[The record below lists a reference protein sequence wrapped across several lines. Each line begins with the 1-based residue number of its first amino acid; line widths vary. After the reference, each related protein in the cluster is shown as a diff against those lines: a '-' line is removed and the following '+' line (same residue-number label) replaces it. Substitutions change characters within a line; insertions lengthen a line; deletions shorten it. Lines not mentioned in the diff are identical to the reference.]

1 MNTATVLTRVSQAS
15 SYCIPS
21 KEWPTPMACAA
32 LQAEASAACKHAT
45 DAIDK
50 LHHELERA
58 HEAEAAAK
66 AAADKAAVLLEQQEQ
81 QAHQGQTL
89 LQQEVAQATQA
100 RDDAVAAATQ
110 QNERLAQERQQ
121 VAEGREAVSSL
132 EAQLAA
138 ALSAKAD
145 VDAQLAAALSAQ
157 ADFEAELAAAR
168 TAKADVEAELAA
180 ALSARAEV
188 QAAASAVGAELAAAH
203 ETSEALQAKLQELQQ
218 QNEGLQMQTE
228 ELQQQRLGLQTQVE
242 EQQQQL
248 QDAAAAAAL
257 LATGRQREQREVAVP
272 AQASLQD
279 VITKVDAASSSRQH
293 VESQTNLCSGLPG
306 VASAPCQDAACQ
318 TGLHAHTKG
327 DSTAHAD
334 EEGAGHLLF
343 ETMQDRQTAGAA
355 SGGDLCCSRLMGAQT
370 QTDLPT
376 SEHQST
382 AEGCCSWLS
391 VAQTQTDLPTPEQQ
405 TGQGLMVSAGT
416 QSDCG
421 CCVAEVGVQAQPSTL
436 DAATGTDAAFA
447 AAGPEV
453 GCQTDT
459 SAQEVALQC
468 SATSQTDHQAPCG
481 IEDDAADQQQQ
492 SDTVAAAAAV
502 TVDDTFSAEST
513 IGTTAAESSP
523 VKAQVDVLLQNSCC
537 HQPAW
542 VGLQKATTFSVTE

>member
-1 MNTATVLTRVSQAS
+1 MNTATVLTRFSKAS

-110 QNERLAQERQQ
+110 QNERLAQEQQQ

-203 ETSEALQAKLQELQQ
+203 ETSEALQAELQELQQ

-248 QDAAAAAAL
+248 QDAAAAAVL
-257 LATGRQREQREVAVP
+257 LATGRQRELAVP
-272 AQASLQD
+272 AQSSLQD
-279 VITKVDAASSSRQH
+279 VSTGLDAAFGSWQH
-293 VESQTNLCSGLPG
+293 VGSQTNLCSGLPG

-318 TGLHAHTKG
+318 TELHAHTKG
-327 DSTAHAD
+327 DSTAHPD
-334 EEGAGHLLF
+334 EEGAEQMLF
-343 ETMQDRQTAGAA
+343 ETVQDRQRAGAA
-355 SGGDLCCSRLMGAQT
+355 SAGDLCCSRLMGAQT
-370 QTDLPT
+370 QTDLATP
-376 SEHQST
+376 EHQST
-382 AEGCCSWLS
+382 AEGCCSRLS
-391 VAQTQTDLPTPEQQ
+391 AAQTQTDLPTPEQQ
-405 TGQGLMVSAGT
+405 TEQGPMVSAGT

-421 CCVAEVGVQAQPSTL
+421 CCVAEVGMQAQPTTL
-436 DAATGTDAAFA
+436 DAATGTDAAFD

-459 SAQEVALQC
+459 SAQEAALQC

-481 IEDDAADQQQQ
+481 IQDDAADQQQQ

-513 IGTTAAESSP
+513 IGTTAAESIP
-523 VKAQVDVLLQNSCC
+523 VKAQVEVLLQNPCC
-537 HQPAW
+537 HQSGMGWSAESDN
-542 VGLQKATTFSVTE
+542 LSVTE